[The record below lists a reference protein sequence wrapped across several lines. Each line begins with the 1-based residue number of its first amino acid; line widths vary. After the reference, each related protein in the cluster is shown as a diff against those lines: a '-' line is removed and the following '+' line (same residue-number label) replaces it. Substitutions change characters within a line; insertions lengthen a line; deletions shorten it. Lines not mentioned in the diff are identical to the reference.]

1 MEENLNNQFIVKKPT
16 AALILE
22 NGEVFWGRGF
32 GAETYNIGELC
43 FNTSQTG
50 YQETLTDPSY
60 SKQII
65 TFTFPHIGI
74 VGTNNLD
81 LESSKIHACGCIL
94 NQQIDHYSNWRSQ
107 NNLDLFL
114 KKHNTPCI
122 TNIDTRYLTRTLA
135 REGAKK
141 AAIIHFGVK
150 EKNLDTLKEKII
162 EWKGLENL
170 DLATIV
176 STDNKYETNESIW
189 DQHDN
194 KYNQNNNGKFNIA
207 CLDFGIKKNILRNL
221 NNNFFLPKILPAN
234 SSIEEILDTNPKG
247 VFLSNGPGDPFA
259 TGKIVIP
266 TIKKIIDMKIPIFGI
281 CLGHQILSLALGA
294 KTKKMFQGHRGANHP
309 VKNLIENKVEITSQ
323 NHGFEII
330 RESLP
335 KNIQVTHTSLFDN
348 SIEGIRLKNKPVFSV
363 QYHPESNPGPQ
374 DSVYL
379 FQEFINNMK
388 KNAKKKR
395 S

>member
-1 MEENLNNQFIVKKPT
+1 MEEDLNNQFIKKKPT

-22 NGEVFWGRGF
+22 NGQVFWGKGF

-43 FNTSQTG
+43 FNSYQTG

-81 LESSKIHACGCIL
+81 LESNKIHACGCIL

-114 KKHNTPCI
+114 KNNNTPCI
-122 TNIDTRYLTRTLA
+122 TNIDTRYLTRILA
-135 REGAKK
+135 KEGAIK
-141 AAIIHFGVK
+141 AAIINFGNK
-150 EKNLDTLKEKII
+150 EKNLAALKEKIT

-170 DLATIV
+170 DLATLV

-189 DQHDN
+189 DQLNN
-194 KYNQNNNGKFNIA
+194 KYDQNNAGKFNIT

-234 SSIEEILDTNPKG
+234 STIEEILNTNPKG

-266 TIKKIIDMKIPIFGI
+266 TIKKIIDRKIPIFGI
-281 CLGHQILSLALGA
+281 CLGHQILSLTLGA

-309 VKNLIENKVEITSQ
+309 VKNLKTSQVEITSQ
-323 NHGFEII
+323 NHGFEVDKNT
-330 RESLP
+330 LP
-335 KNIQVTHTSLFDN
+335 SNVIETHVSLFDGTN
-348 SIEGIRLKNKPVFSV
+348 EGIEHKELPIFSV
-363 QYHPESNPGPQ
+363 QYHPEASPGPH
-374 DSVYL
+374 DSHYL
-379 FQEFINNMK
+379 FK
-388 KNAKKKR
+388 KFYKEVEKYAEKK
-395 S
+395 